1 MSSPEFVDDVEQS
14 SQTRDLVDDIS
25 SRTRDLVDDISS
37 QTSELVGGVVKTSS
51 LSSQCCRT
59 I

>member
-25 SRTRDLVDDISS
+25 S
-37 QTSELVGGVVKTSS
+37 QTSELVGGVVKTNS